1 MSSKMCLEI
10 LQNSKDFQTKNIKLN
25 YSTSMKDVG
34 KINLSKITGIF
45 SVLKEIKKQIK
56 EFKPDLIYF
65 VPATSGLGF
74 KRDFL
79 FLKELKKTHKGKII
93 FHIRSRVL
101 QRDWNNTKFKRKF
114 INILSGE
121 KVIIL
126 GKELIGDLHKVISQK
141 NIFILPN
148 AIENKISEKEFKEIN
163 KKRKQDKLRIL
174 FASNMDKT
182 KGWQKVL
189 MACKILNEKGIN
201 FECKFV
207 GSWRNQKDKKEFENF
222 ITKNNLKGKVFSLG
236 KKTDKDWDNQFR
248 EANVFVFPTEY
259 PLETFGRV
267 NVEAMMFG
275 IPVISNSVATIPS
288 IIKENKTGYL
298 LKENSPEEI
307 AKYLEK
313 LESKKLRKSLGI
325 EGRKRFLERYELS
338 YYRKDFLKIIN
349 SI

>member
-1 MSSKMCLEI
+1 MKNILFLSPLPPPHYGSAMSSKMCLEI

-174 FASNMDKT
+174 FAD
-182 KGWQKVL
+182 
-189 MACKILNEKGIN
+189 
-201 FECKFV
+201 
-207 GSWRNQKDKKEFENF
+207 
-222 ITKNNLKGKVFSLG
+222 
-236 KKTDKDWDNQFR
+236 
-248 EANVFVFPTEY
+248 
-259 PLETFGRV
+259 
-267 NVEAMMFG
+267 
-275 IPVISNSVATIPS
+275 
-288 IIKENKTGYL
+288 
-298 LKENSPEEI
+298 
-307 AKYLEK
+307 
-313 LESKKLRKSLGI
+313 LESKLPVGSSATII
-325 EGRKRFLERYELS
+325 EGSVAKARA
-338 YYRKDFLKIIN
+338 IAAPCC
-349 SI
+349 